1 MSDRIYDIPWKQT
14 VYNGTMYDSVLEVR
28 WTRFLTE
35 LGIIHSYHPRV
46 FTFPEFYG
54 QPELYTYEIDY
65 GLTHD
70 VPYDFIEIK
79 PTPPT
84 ANEYSK
90 VRALSQRGYKV
101 AIFAGGCN
109 PDVQVY
115 LFEFGHRKYIPRTS
129 VFLQQ
134 CFQFKLTGKQGETVA
149 ALKVVLGKKG
159 NLTKAFEAAWEWKA

>member
-1 MSDRIYDIPWKQT
+1 MSDRIYSIPWKQPL
-14 VYNGTMYDSVLEVR
+14 YNGTMYDSVLEVR

-35 LGIIHSYHPRV
+35 LGVIHSYHPRV

-65 GLTHD
+65 GLASA
-70 VPYDFIEIK
+70 PYDFLEIK

-84 ANEYSK
+84 VNEYSK
-90 VRALSQRGYKV
+90 VRALSQRGYKC

-115 LFEFGHRKYIPRTS
+115 LFENGHRKYIPRTS

-134 CFQFKLTGKQGETVA
+134 CFQFRLNGRQGETVA
-149 ALKVVLGKKG
+149 ALKVVLGKHR
-159 NLTKAFEAAWEWKA
+159 NWDKAFRKAWEWKA